1 MNNFVYNNVMEAMQE
16 AEELGGVDNLVEYV
30 QLMRDIQNE
39 CQERIEVALSKAT
52 AEENEKISLTLL
64 RNVF

>member
-1 MNNFVYNNVMEAMQE
+1 MNNHVYNNVMEAMQE

>member
-1 MNNFVYNNVMEAMQE
+1 MSILIYNNVMEAMQE
-16 AEELGGVDNLVEYV
+16 AEELGGVENLGDYI

-52 AEENEKISLTLL
+52 TEEIEKISLTLL